1 MLIISNLDCH
11 GYICGA
17 FNLQGMEN
25 EEGKTEQPQEPPIDQ
40 VQTKQAHPPPFSF
53 SETLQQKTTE
63 SYIPPATRRF
73 IAEDLTHNPD
83 VVPSLADLVIKQI
96 IENFSFNYSAL
107 PHLNKEQLQHVLD
120 ALPTDI
126 PLRVVA
132 HTISD
137 EAFWQRMSLSRWP
150 VVDVVKHGNSWKC
163 AFFEKYLEQM
173 IHEYVPDQTYPVW
186 IEEAV
191 QFGATYVRRLDV
203 KELLPPEKFMIRN
216 TRRSALP
223 TTFLNNEQGSRDFAV
238 GKKKSDDYSDDFD
251 EQEDEEGGGVGGA
264 EGAFIGGVEE
274 GGNEGTGAG
283 GGGGEDDEEG
293 EITAAVDHLDLGQ
306 VIAKLDRLTHLSVQY
321 RVRNVGLDFEW
332 SQFQFTGRDCVSFSK
347 AIRNHTSLRI
357 LELVNSRVDCE
368 RCRVLVGHLLD
379 HPSLLVLNLSHNII
393 SDWGAR
399 ALGKLINGR
408 SRLECLDLT
417 NNRVNAEGGEA
428 LSHAL
433 SKGAGTLMK
442 LNLRLNC
449 IRDDG
454 ASSIARSLL
463 RNTTLRELNLAAN
476 SIGDAA
482 ILVFGQV
489 LTHNSTLQK
498 LDLSN
503 NSISSEA
510 GKKFQE
516 CIASNQTLTYL
527 DLRFTGI
534 PQVFEFTLQQNIEAN
549 DNRYRM
555 EREKNAET
563 SHMPLPGLISVAV
576 NKVKS
581 DLEKTKPR
589 PTVFSLQ

>member
-1 MLIISNLDCH
+1 
-11 GYICGA
+11 
-17 FNLQGMEN
+17 MEN
-25 EEGKTEQPQEPPIDQ
+25 ERSSLEPPRKSPANLAHKGPTQPPSFNFPEIPQ
-40 VQTKQAHPPPFSF
+40 HQTTDSDGLH
-53 SETLQQKTTE
+53 
-63 SYIPPATRRF
+63 ATRRF
-73 IAEDLTHNPD
+73 IAEDLSHNPD
-83 VVPSLADLVIKQI
+83 IVPPLADLVIKQI

-107 PHLNKEQLQHVLD
+107 PHLNKEQLQCVLN

-126 PLRVVA
+126 PLKVVA
-132 HTISD
+132 STISD

-150 VVDVVKHGNSWKC
+150 VIDVVKHGNSWKR
-163 AFFEKYLEQM
+163 AFFENYLEQM

-186 IEEAV
+186 IEEAL
-191 QFGATYVRRLDV
+191 QFGAAYVQRLDIR
-203 KELLPPEKFMIRN
+203 ELLPPEKAIMRN
-216 TRRSALP
+216 TRRFSLSAG
-223 TTFLNNEQGSRDFAV
+223 FIKNEQASSDFPLS
-238 GKKKSDDYSDDFD
+238 KKKSDDYSDDID
-251 EQEDEEGGGVGGA
+251 EQDDEEGGGVGGG
-264 EGAFIGGVEE
+264 ESAFVGGIEE
-274 GGNEGTGAG
+274 GRNEVTG
-283 GGGGEDDEEG
+283 GGSEDDEEG
-293 EITAAVDHLDLGQ
+293 DIMTTVDHLDLGQ
-306 VIAKLDRLTHLSVQY
+306 IIAKLDRLTHLTVQY
-321 RVRNVGLDFEW
+321 RVRNVGLDFDW

-347 AIRNHTSLRI
+347 AIRNHTYLRT

-368 RCRVLVGHLLD
+368 KCRVLVGHLLD
-379 HPSLLVLNLSHNII
+379 HPSLVVLNLSHNII

-417 NNRVNAEGGEA
+417 NNRLSAEGAEA

-433 SKGAGTLMK
+433 AKGAGTLIK
-442 LNLRLNC
+442 LNLRLNR
-449 IRDDG
+449 IRDEG

-476 SIGDAA
+476 SIGDTA

-503 NSISSEA
+503 NSIGSEA

-516 CIASNQTLTYL
+516 CIASNQTLIYL

-534 PQVFEFTLQQNIEAN
+534 PQVFEFTLQQNIEVN

-555 EREKNAET
+555 EQEKGT
-563 SHMPLPGLISVAV
+563 KTGYVSLPGLVSVAV
-576 NKVKS
+576 NKVKP